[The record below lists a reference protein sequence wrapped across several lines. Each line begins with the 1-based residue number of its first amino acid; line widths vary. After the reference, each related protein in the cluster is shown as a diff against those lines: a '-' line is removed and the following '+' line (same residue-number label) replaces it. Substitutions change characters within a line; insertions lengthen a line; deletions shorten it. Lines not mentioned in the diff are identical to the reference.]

1 MNVCTIS
8 CRACPLDTLL
18 KSTLSGEHPP
28 CPMTLSYLQDLLSNV
43 TILSKNG
50 SILGGIGRCGEWQ
63 DKRNLRN
70 LDGIM
75 DGIRYLSLV
84 PTKSYNAL
92 FSGQVHISND
102 SRGYVTIIVQGN
114 PLCTY
119 QAGEDLMY
127 VPSWRRFEQAE
138 TIAVVYGMIDALAI
152 SELGYP
158 VVTVTA
164 GKEQF
169 KPEWIWDAREELE
182 QGKCK
187 IVIIPDFKEE
197 ATAKELERQLDPYA
211 KVIQLP
217 YVDDGMR
224 DPADYLVAGKE
235 QLLHRRLAGIF

>member
-1 MNVCTIS
+1 MRGVAGQTELAKLGWYNGWYTIPVFGS
-8 CRACPLDTLL
+8 DKELQRLILRAGPHIQRQ
-18 KSTLSGEHPP
+18 SG
-28 CPMTLSYLQDLLSNV
+28 
-43 TILSKNG
+43 
-50 SILGGIGRCGEWQ
+50 
-63 DKRNLRN
+63 LRYHN
-70 LDGIM
+70 SPGKP
-75 DGIRYLSLV
+75 V
-84 PTKSYNAL
+84 
-92 FSGQVHISND
+92 
-102 SRGYVTIIVQGN
+102 
-114 PLCTY
+114 
-119 QAGEDLMY
+119 MY
-127 VPSWRRFEQAE
+127 VPSWRRFEQAS